1 MCHPV
6 LVLLQRRSG
15 LLVPRSDG
23 VLELRGVV
31 TDAILTAKHV
41 GSVRLV
47 DTALLLEVNEN
58 VDGPVELG
66 RNRVAVVVAGV
77 LTTRIALRS
86 NVVASAE
93 DGHLD
98 LASSLD
104 VGRELL
110 DAVEAVRDPEVW
122 TWSDGLGHGENLSGD
137 GFVTFEPLALVSHDR
152 SRRYPREFILTD
164 A

>member
-1 MCHPV
+1 
-6 LVLLQRRSG
+6 
-15 LLVPRSDG
+15 
-23 VLELRGVV
+23 
-31 TDAILTAKHV
+31 
-41 GSVRLV
+41 V

-58 VDGPVELG
+58 VDGLVKLG

-77 LTTRIALRS
+77 LTIRIALRS
-86 NVVASAE
+86 NVVASTE

-122 TWSDGLGHGENLSGD
+122 T
-137 GFVTFEPLALVSHDR
+137 
-152 SRRYPREFILTD
+152 
-164 A
+164 